1 MKDTVGNF
9 VSFIEKAVIL
19 IILVST
25 ITAIVFEILK
35 MIDAKYVE
43 LADLLL
49 LFIYVEVIGMVRV
62 YMISNRV
69 RMTYPLFIAITALSR
84 LIILQGKDS
93 NPELLLYEAG
103 AIVLVAIAVVI
114 LRLRYIP
121 ILRPFEMWMKYPQK
135 ILRKIIILKKIAVI
149 GTGLSALSLA
159 HHLPSLDITFLKNH
173 GDRVV
178 VFQLEGM
185 KTMPLT
191 MVLII

>member
-9 VSFIEKAVIL
+9 VSFVEKAVIL

-25 ITAIVFEILK
+25 ITAIIFEILK
-35 MIDAKYVE
+35 MIDAQYVE

-121 ILRPFEMWMKYPQK
+121 FLRPIEGIDEIPT
-135 ILRKIIILKKIAVI
+135 KKD
-149 GTGLSALSLA
+149 S
-159 HHLPSLDITFLKNH
+159 K
-173 GDRVV
+173 
-178 VFQLEGM
+178 
-185 KTMPLT
+185 KK
-191 MVLII
+191 

>member
-9 VSFIEKAVIL
+9 VSFVEKAVIL

-25 ITAIVFEILK
+25 ITAIIFEILK
-35 MIDAKYVE
+35 MIDAQYVE

-121 ILRPFEMWMKYPQK
+121 ILRPIEGIDEIPN
-135 ILRKIIILKKIAVI
+135 KKD
-149 GTGLSALSLA
+149 S
-159 HHLPSLDITFLKNH
+159 K
-173 GDRVV
+173 
-178 VFQLEGM
+178 
-185 KTMPLT
+185 KK
-191 MVLII
+191 

>member
-1 MKDTVGNF
+1 MVMKDAVSNF

-19 IILVST
+19 VILAST
-25 ITAIVFEILK
+25 ITAIIFEILK
-35 MIDAKYVE
+35 MIDAQYVE

-103 AIVLVAIAVVI
+103 AIVLVAIAVII
-114 LRLRYIP
+114 LRLRYVP
-121 ILRPFEMWMKYPQK
+121 ILRPVEGIDEIPSAPKVQK
-135 ILRKIIILKKIAVI
+135 KK
-149 GTGLSALSLA
+149 
-159 HHLPSLDITFLKNH
+159 
-173 GDRVV
+173 
-178 VFQLEGM
+178 
-185 KTMPLT
+185 
-191 MVLII
+191 

>member
-1 MKDTVGNF
+1 MKDTVGSF
-9 VSFIEKAVIL
+9 VSFVEKAVIL
-19 IILVST
+19 VILAST
-25 ITAIVFEILK
+25 ITAIIFEILK
-35 MIDAKYVE
+35 MINAQYVE

-121 ILRPFEMWMKYPQK
+121 ILRPIEGIDEIPT
-135 ILRKIIILKKIAVI
+135 KKD
-149 GTGLSALSLA
+149 S
-159 HHLPSLDITFLKNH
+159 K
-173 GDRVV
+173 
-178 VFQLEGM
+178 
-185 KTMPLT
+185 KK
-191 MVLII
+191 

>member
-1 MKDTVGNF
+1 MKDAVGNF
-9 VSFIEKAVIL
+9 VSFVEKAVIL

-25 ITAIVFEILK
+25 ITAIIFEILK
-35 MIDAKYVE
+35 MIDAQYVE

-103 AIVLVAIAVVI
+103 AIVLVAIAVII

-121 ILRPFEMWMKYPQK
+121 ILRPIEGIDEIPTEKDS
-135 ILRKIIILKKIAVI
+135 KK
-149 GTGLSALSLA
+149 
-159 HHLPSLDITFLKNH
+159 K
-173 GDRVV
+173 
-178 VFQLEGM
+178 
-185 KTMPLT
+185 
-191 MVLII
+191 

>member
-1 MKDTVGNF
+1 MKDAVGNF
-9 VSFIEKAVIL
+9 VSFVEKAVIL

-25 ITAIVFEILK
+25 ITAIIFEILK
-35 MIDAKYVE
+35 MINAQYVE

-114 LRLRYIP
+114 LRIRYIP
-121 ILRPFEMWMKYPQK
+121 LLRPVEGVDEIPTKENP
-135 ILRKIIILKKIAVI
+135 KK
-149 GTGLSALSLA
+149 
-159 HHLPSLDITFLKNH
+159 K
-173 GDRVV
+173 
-178 VFQLEGM
+178 
-185 KTMPLT
+185 
-191 MVLII
+191 

>member
-9 VSFIEKAVIL
+9 VSFVEKAVIL
-19 IILVST
+19 VILAST
-25 ITAIVFEILK
+25 ITAIIFEILK
-35 MIDAKYVE
+35 MINAQYVE

-114 LRLRYIP
+114 LRIRYIP
-121 ILRPFEMWMKYPQK
+121 LLRPVEGVDEITTKENP
-135 ILRKIIILKKIAVI
+135 KK
-149 GTGLSALSLA
+149 
-159 HHLPSLDITFLKNH
+159 K
-173 GDRVV
+173 
-178 VFQLEGM
+178 
-185 KTMPLT
+185 
-191 MVLII
+191 

>member
-1 MKDTVGNF
+1 MKDTVGSF
-9 VSFIEKAVIL
+9 VSFVEKAVIL
-19 IILVST
+19 VILAST
-25 ITAIVFEILK
+25 ITAIIFEILK
-35 MIDAKYVE
+35 MINAQYVE

-114 LRLRYIP
+114 LRIRYIP
-121 ILRPFEMWMKYPQK
+121 LLRP
-135 ILRKIIILKKIAVI
+135 
-149 GTGLSALSLA
+149 
-159 HHLPSLDITFLKNH
+159 
-173 GDRVV
+173 
-178 VFQLEGM
+178 LEGVDEIPT
-185 KTMPLT
+185 KENPKKK
-191 MVLII
+191 

>member
-9 VSFIEKAVIL
+9 VSFVEKAVIL
-19 IILVST
+19 VILAST
-25 ITAIVFEILK
+25 ITAIIFEILK
-35 MIDAKYVE
+35 MINAQYVE

-49 LFIYVEVIGMVRV
+49 LFIYVEVIGMVRI

-114 LRLRYIP
+114 LRIRYIP
-121 ILRPFEMWMKYPQK
+121 LLRPVEGVDEIPTKENP
-135 ILRKIIILKKIAVI
+135 KK
-149 GTGLSALSLA
+149 
-159 HHLPSLDITFLKNH
+159 K
-173 GDRVV
+173 
-178 VFQLEGM
+178 
-185 KTMPLT
+185 
-191 MVLII
+191 